1 MRIGRLFVLAA
12 VIATA
17 IFMLRP
23 SSAQAPPPPAPL
35 ELRADVP
42 SEFGAI
48 FPLEWGGGS
57 LYDLKRRLAAR
68 GCMLDQLW
76 LLESGRWRGYA
87 QYSYPRSLQARFLSR
102 YEAGVPAGRMH
113 ASCFDICTF
122 EYASSAGAAY
132 DSRCRDA
139 ASTLSDSANDASSL
153 CTREFDPRLA
163 ESVLPILPIRPDLC
177 IVRVEFEAEP
187 EAWRD
192 RYETGVSGILIQQYD
207 EAPFERL
214 DETWWEIYP
223 NRQPFVLLTSPVN
236 PPERRA
242 AGVRALS
249 LHAEAHELCH
259 ANQEWMLLQ
268 SMNRFRRVPASFD
281 EWWLASEAGLAFVK
295 AAGFEQAAD
304 GSWSLAPR
312 YRAHYRFV
320 YGADRPAELAAELC
334 AVHLLERIGEPSAY
348 SAALYDGEQGRFFW
362 REAPVDFVHAA
373 LLPDS
378 VRRWLARYAVLPS
391 P

>member
-1 MRIGRLFVLAA
+1 MRIARLLVLAA

-17 IFMLRP
+17 VFRLSP
-23 SSAQAPPPPAPL
+23 SSAQDPPPLAEL
-35 ELRADVP
+35 ELRADLP
-42 SEFGAI
+42 SELGAS
-48 FPLEWGGGS
+48 FPIEWGGGS
-57 LYDLKRRLAAR
+57 LYDLKRRLATR

-76 LLESGRWRGYA
+76 LVENGRWRGYA
-87 QYSYPRSLQARFLSR
+87 QYSYPRRLQGRFLSR
-102 YEAGVPAGRMH
+102 YEAEVPAGRMY
-113 ASCFDICTF
+113 ASCFDICRF
-122 EYASSAGAAY
+122 EYASRSGIAY

-139 ASTLSDSANDASSL
+139 ASTLSDSANDASAL
-153 CTREFDPRLA
+153 CTREFDPRIA

-207 EAPFERL
+207 ETPVEIKG
-214 DETWWEIYP
+214 DIWWEIYP
-223 NRQPFVLLTSPVN
+223 NRQPFVLLTSPVD

-242 AGVRALS
+242 AGVRTLA

-268 SMNRFRRVPASFD
+268 SLNRFRRVPAPFD
-281 EWWLASEAGLAFVK
+281 EWWIQSEAGLAFIK
-295 AAGFEQAAD
+295 AVGFERAAD
-304 GSWSLAPR
+304 GSWSLGSR
-312 YRAHYRFV
+312 YRPRYRFV

-348 SAALYDGEQGRFFW
+348 SAVLYDGGQGRFFW
-362 REAPVDFVHAA
+362 RESPVDFVHAT

-378 VRRWLARYAVLPS
+378 VRQWLARYAVLPS